1 MIKVLGVG
9 AYGKVFLVSKI
20 NTNVLFAMKV
30 IKKDRIMTD
39 K

>member
-1 MIKVLGVG
+1 MLKVLGVG

-20 NTNVLFAMKV
+20 SNPTLYAMKI
-30 IKKDRIMTD
+30 IKKERIKTD